1 MKAKHYR
8 KLTKALELIEQAQNM
23 VEELAA
29 ADPDFGHSA
38 NSTYR
43 GSRIAAAV
51 SILRTEVEQFAPQDD
66 DAPNYNESWNTYQRV
81 KEERARRD
89 AWAMGS

>member
-1 MKAKHYR
+1 MKASHYR
-8 KLTKALELIEQAQNM
+8 KLQKALELIEQAQDIL
-23 VEELAA
+23 EKLAA

-51 SILRTEVEQFAPQDD
+51 SILRTEVEQFAPQE
-66 DAPNYNESWNTYQRV
+66 DAPNYNESWNAYQAV
-81 KEERARRD
+81 KAERARRD
-89 AWAMGS
+89 AWAMGE